1 MRMKAIIILLAIMLS
16 IVLPP
21 SLPYTISHEGQASIG
36 ILDVCH
42 STTPALSSN
51 GDMPCINGCPCNPLP
66 LALQDTMKIVP
77 LLSKPF
83 LISYQDERP
92 PKS

>member
-1 MRMKAIIILLAIMLS
+1 MKAVIILLAIMLS

-21 SLPYTISHEGQASIG
+21 SLPYTISHGEEASIG

-42 STTPALSSN
+42 SGTPALSSN
-51 GDMPCINGCPCNPLP
+51 GDMPSINGCPCNPLP
-66 LALQDTMKIVP
+66 LALQDTMKIEP